1 VWKRTEYRVK
11 EGRYIGQSRGEK
23 EAKRS
28 GIEKNRCSTKTRKFE
43 ETARRDCNS
52 KRLRIHVSHLAAPN
66 LPQQHNMVIER
77 SITGE

>member
-28 GIEKNRCSTKTRKFE
+28 GIEKNRCSTKTRKSE
-43 ETARRDCNS
+43 ETARREETAIRRDCAS
-52 KRLRIHVSHLAAPN
+52 TCPILLHPISHN
-66 LPQQHNMVIER
+66 NTIW
-77 SITGE
+77 